1 MPVLGI
7 DYGSKRIGLSISR
20 DLRFS
25 NRLKTVSNAADSIN
39 HIQEIIS
46 SEKIQTVVVGL
57 PRNLNG
63 EDTAQTKIVR
73 KFVSELEDITK
84 ANVVLQDEADTSNL
98 ARARL
103 KSQGLNDRQIEQE
116 VDAEAA
122 VIILE
127 DYLSEQRT

>member
-25 NRLKTVSNAADSIN
+25 NRLKTVSNAAESIN

-63 EDTAQTKIVR
+63 EDTTQTKIVR

>member
-1 MPVLGI
+1 MPALGI

-20 DLRFS
+20 DLRFT
-25 NRLKTVSNAADSIN
+25 NRLTTIRNGEDTTGKLAQIVVSEGIDTI
-39 HIQEIIS
+39 
-46 SEKIQTVVVGL
+46 VVGL

-63 EDTAQTKIVR
+63 EDTSQTEVVR
-73 KFVSELEDITK
+73 KFVAELEDNIK

-98 ARARL
+98 ARERL
-103 KSQGLNDRQIEQE
+103 KSQGLNHRQVEEE

>member
-39 HIQEIIS
+39 QIQEIIS
-46 SEKIQTVVVGL
+46 SEKIKTVVVGL

-98 ARARL
+98 ARVRL

>member
-25 NRLKTVSNAADSIN
+25 NRLKTVSNATEALN
-39 HIQEIIS
+39 QIQEIIS

-63 EDTAQTKIVR
+63 DDTVQTKIVR

>member
-1 MPVLGI
+1 MPALGI

-20 DLRFS
+20 DLQFT
-25 NRLKTVSNAADSIN
+25 NRLKTIAGGEDSIA
-39 HIQEIIS
+39 EIVKIIEAES
-46 SEKIQTVVVGL
+46 IQTVVVGL

-63 EDTAQTKIVR
+63 EETGQTQTVR
-73 KFVSELEDITK
+73 KFVAELEDAIH

-98 ARARL
+98 ARDRL
-103 KSQGLNDRQIEQE
+103 RSQGLNHRQVEEE

-127 DYLSEQRT
+127 DYLSEKRA

>member
-39 HIQEIIS
+39 HILEIIS

>member
-1 MPVLGI
+1 MPALGI

-39 HIQEIIS
+39 QIQEIIS
-46 SEKIQTVVVGL
+46 SEKIKTVVVGL

-98 ARARL
+98 ARVRL

>member
-1 MPVLGI
+1 MSVLGI

-25 NRLKTVSNAADSIN
+25 NRLKTVRNSSESI
-39 HIQEIIS
+39 HKVEEIINT
-46 SEKIQTVVVGL
+46 EGIKTVVVGL

-63 EDTAQTKIVR
+63 DDTAQTKIVR
-73 KFVSELEDITK
+73 DFVVELKDNTK
-84 ANVVLQDEADTSNL
+84 ANVVLQDEADTSNI
-98 ARARL
+98 ARERL
-103 KSQGLNDRQIEQE
+103 KSQGLNDRQIEEE

-127 DYLSEQRT
+127 DYLGEKRT

>member
-1 MPVLGI
+1 MPALGI

-25 NRLKTVSNAADSIN
+25 NRLKTVSNATEALN

-63 EDTAQTKIVR
+63 EDTTQTKIVR

>member
-1 MPVLGI
+1 MPALGI

-25 NRLKTVSNAADSIN
+25 NRLKTLSNNSEALNQIE
-39 HIQEIIS
+39 EIIS
-46 SEKIQTVVVGL
+46 SEDIETVVVGL

-63 EDTAQTKIVR
+63 EDTAQTQVVR
-73 KFVSELEDITK
+73 KFVAQLEDTTK
-84 ANVVLQDEADTSNL
+84 ADVVLQDEADTSNM

-103 KSQGLNDRQIEQE
+103 KSQGLNDRQIEEE

-127 DYLSEQRT
+127 DYLGEQRT